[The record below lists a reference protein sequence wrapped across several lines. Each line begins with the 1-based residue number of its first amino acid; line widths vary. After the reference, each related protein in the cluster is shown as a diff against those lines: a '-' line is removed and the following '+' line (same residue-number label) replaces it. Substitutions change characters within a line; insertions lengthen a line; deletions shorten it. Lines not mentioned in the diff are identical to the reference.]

1 MRTPEDEG
9 FQFGDFILS
18 PKERLLLSGGEPVP
32 LTSKTFDLLLVLV
45 RRAGHLVTKDE
56 LLREVWPDTFVQ
68 EVNLTV
74 NISAIRK
81 ALGRGGDGRG
91 MVQTVPGQ
99 GYRFVAPVTLRN
111 ASVTHQV

>member
-1 MRTPEDEG
+1 MRTPEDES

-18 PKERLLLSGGEPVP
+18 PKERLLLAGSELVP
-32 LTSKTFDLLLVLV
+32 LTNKSFDLLLVLV

-56 LLREVWPDTFVQ
+56 LLREVWPDTFVE

-81 ALGRGGDGRG
+81 ALKRGGGGRE

-99 GYRFVAPVTLRN
+99 GYRFVAPVILQN
-111 ASVTHQV
+111 AS